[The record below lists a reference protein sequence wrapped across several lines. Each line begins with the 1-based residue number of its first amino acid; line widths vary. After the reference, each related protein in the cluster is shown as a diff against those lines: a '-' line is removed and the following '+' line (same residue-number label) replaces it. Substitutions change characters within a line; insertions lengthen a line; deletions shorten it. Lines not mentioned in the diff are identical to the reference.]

1 GAAQGAAEG
10 ARLQTSDTWATWDED
25 LDVEIVPAA
34 GSDGGDTQPDRQPNY
49 GELGWRSPSQAGTQ
63 TVADKESPH
72 DIPAEQPNHASQADA
87 PVGAQV
93 AAPAAAAPPS
103 ACEAPPPAGEAP
115 PGAIAG
121 PPQEMLPPAEAANAP
136 PSLMSLIKSLQG
148 QVLEQAEQ
156 NKMLNL
162 KLRAAEAAKALKIN
176 PHMHPPV
183 PTEEQPEQR
192 QQPDGG
198 QQPEQGHVIDVEES
212 LPSSGDGDEEM
223 TQALKESEEAARI
236 AKEKEDEDNQ
246 QLEEAMQRSREE
258 AHRRGISVSPERAP
272 NSPGKASTW
281 QDQQAASGQP
291 VPTEMPVPTA
301 QPASAAQPVP
311 TALPVP
317 TTQPVPTVLA
327 PAGGAAAQAD
337 LETPPKSKR
346 RRMLTD
352 VILSSEVNFQNIL
365 KKAEKP
371 ELLDVELHDHLMA
384 IFQGKHVKER
394 HSMKGITPQSM
405 LPEAV
410 AGAENAFGEV
420 QGPDEDGIDPTS
432 LEEKQ
437 KKEYAVWQAARAKD
451 FRFAANGKEGNVLAG
466 RFDRYKSSH
475 PDCKKAYEA
484 LRIDGRPNI
493 QAQED
498 FRREWAMK
506 KFENYKL

>member
-1 GAAQGAAEG
+1 MSDGAAQGAAQGAAEG
-10 ARLQTSDTWATWDED
+10 ARLQTSDTWATWGED

-34 GSDGGDTQPDRQPNY
+34 GSDGGDAQPDRQPNY
-49 GELGWRSPSQAGTQ
+49 GEPGWRSPSQAGAQ
-63 TVADKESPH
+63 TVADEESPR

-87 PVGAQV
+87 P
-93 AAPAAAAPPS
+93 
-103 ACEAPPPAGEAP
+103 AP
-115 PGAIAG
+115 PGAVAG
-121 PPQEMLPPAEAANAP
+121 PSQEMLPPAEAANVP
-136 PSLMSLIKSLQG
+136 PSLMSLIKSLQD

-162 KLRAAEAAKALKIN
+162 KLRAAEAAKALNIN
-176 PHMHPPV
+176 PYMHPPV
-183 PTEEQPEQR
+183 PTEEQPAQR

-236 AKEKEDEDNQ
+236 AKEKEDEGNQ

-258 AHRRGISVSPERAP
+258 AQRRGTSVSPERAP

-281 QDQQAASGQP
+281 QGQQAASGQP

-317 TTQPVPTVLA
+317 TAQPVPTVLA
-327 PAGGAAAQAD
+327 PAGGAAAQAH
-337 LETPPKSKR
+337 LGTPPKSKR

-352 VILSSEVNFQNIL
+352 VILSSEVNFQSIL

-371 ELLDVELHDHLMA
+371 ELLGVELRDHLMA
-384 IFQGKHVKER
+384 IFQGKHVKEL

-410 AGAENAFGEV
+410 AGAENALGEV
-420 QGPDEDGIDPTS
+420 QGPDEGGVDPAS

-451 FRFAANGKEGNVLAG
+451 FRFAANGKEDNVLAG
-466 RFDRYKSSH
+466 
-475 PDCKKAYEA
+475 
-484 LRIDGRPNI
+484 
-493 QAQED
+493 
-498 FRREWAMK
+498 
-506 KFENYKL
+506 